1 MMGSRFFVDQSVRD
15 YRDVLGEVDV
25 PVLVCLGEDESLLE
39 TAGVE
44 YVAEHTPG
52 AELERFAESCSAGS

>member
-1 MMGSRFFVDQSVRD
+1 MMGGWFFVDQSVRD

-25 PVLVCLGEDESLLE
+25 PALVCLGKDESLLE
-39 TAGVE
+39 TGGVE